1 MPGIFEVYVK
11 TDFSAAHFLAGYPG
25 DCARLHGHNW
35 LIEVYVRC
43 RDLDR
48 LGMAIDFMEIKKA
61 VQSVISHLDHANL
74 NELAPFREINPTS
87 ENIAKFLYQELGQ
100 QLNSDGVTISK
111 VKVGETPDAG
121 AFYWEE

>member
-61 VQSVISHLDHANL
+61 VQSVISQLDHANL

-111 VKVGETPDAG
+111 VKVAETPDAG

>member
-87 ENIAKFLYQELGQ
+87 ENIAKFLYQELGN

-111 VKVGETPDAG
+111 VKVAETPDAG
-121 AFYWEE
+121 TFYWEE

>member
-35 LIEVYVRC
+35 LIDVYVRC

-111 VKVGETPDAG
+111 VKVAETPDAG